1 MYVSGY
7 ACVNEHIIQLL
18 YDVNNTISSDCDASA
33 NSVARDIVS
42 GSSWDQG
49 IASANNTPPTLH
61 VPNPPL
67 PSSQHSLSPHSST
80 DHCKDN
86 IIDVDSCMYI
96 YLYMF
101 NTGNPR
107 PVELRTSSPTF
118 QHGLDVD
125 PGKVLSSTLVQ
136 SGGFFPVLDTS
147 ISPITA
153 IATPTESICAS
164 HSMYSD
170 MPKQE
175 ANNQTPPGTHAMD
188 TYEKVHEHTPSLLY
202 FYTHSLTVHENLLEK
217 LPPQMQVSSCKQPSR
232 KRKRTLASARDAK
245 MRKKLDQDFRS
256 GKQEGIVKIWIQE
269 LKLVIIYYNNAFSLH
284 LHRIYRSDK
293 PNICCQANNL
303 LVDRPEAVPRG

>member
-1 MYVSGY
+1 MFATGALVLKKDFTRKKRAGGKLDHRWTGPYKMVSALGAGLYRLQDAHNPTKVVTRVNGVHLKKYLPQEVFIYQYRHYSIRLCIGSSCITLYMYVSGY
-7 ACVNEHIIQLL
+7 ACVNDHILQLV
-18 YDVNNTISSDCDASA
+18 YDVNNTISSDYDASA
-33 NSVARDIVS
+33 NSVAHDIVS

-86 IIDVDSCMYI
+86 IIYVDSCMYV
-96 YLYMF
+96 YFYMF

-107 PVELRTSSPTF
+107 PMELRTSSPTF

-136 SGGFFPVLDTS
+136 SGGFFPVLETS

-175 ANNQTPPGTHAMD
+175 ANNQTPPGTHAMN
-188 TYEKVHEHTPSLLY
+188 TCEKVHEHTPSLLY
-202 FYTHSLTVHENLLEK
+202 SLSHST
-217 LPPQMQVSSCKQPSR
+217 
-232 KRKRTLASARDAK
+232 
-245 MRKKLDQDFRS
+245 
-256 GKQEGIVKIWIQE
+256 
-269 LKLVIIYYNNAFSLH
+269 
-284 LHRIYRSDK
+284 
-293 PNICCQANNL
+293 
-303 LVDRPEAVPRG
+303 